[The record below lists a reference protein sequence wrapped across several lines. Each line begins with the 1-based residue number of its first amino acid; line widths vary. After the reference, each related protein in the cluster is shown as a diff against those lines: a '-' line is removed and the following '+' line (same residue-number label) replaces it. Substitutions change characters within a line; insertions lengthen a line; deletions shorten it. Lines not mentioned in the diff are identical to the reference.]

1 MFEMRRSRG
10 KLMTTGD
17 RLRAVFGVVL
27 WLSTVT
33 AVESG
38 DAVRLR
44 VISYNI
50 HHGEGT
56 DARLDVP
63 RIANVLLSE
72 QPDLVALQEVDDRA
86 ARTGSVNQPAELARL
101 TRMHVAFG
109 GNIPLQGGRYGNAV
123 LSRYPVRREWN
134 RELPNVNAGEQRGV
148 LGVEVELPGASERLL
163 FCSTH
168 FDHRAAGTERIQS
181 AERVNELMREW
192 SGPAVLAGDLND
204 VRSSQALQ
212 ILEREWQ
219 VTNEKELPTI
229 PVERP
234 ERQIDFVLV
243 RPRERWKLV
252 ESRVLSE
259 AVASDH
265 RAILSVLELQR

>member
-1 MFEMRRSRG
+1 MQ
-10 KLMTTGD
+10 LAD
-17 RLRAVFGVVL
+17 NLRFVFTAVL
-27 WLSTVT
+27 WLW
-33 AVESG
+33 AAAAAEAG
-38 DAVRLR
+38 EAVRLR

-50 HHGEGT
+50 HHGEGVDT
-56 DARLDVP
+56 RLDLP
-63 RIANVLLSE
+63 RIAQVLMSE

-86 ARTGSVNQPAELARL
+86 ARTGSVSQPAELARL
-101 TRMHVAFG
+101 TSMHVAFG

-123 LSRYPVRREWN
+123 LSRYPVQREWN
-134 RELPNVNAGEQRGV
+134 RELPNVGGGEQRGV
-148 LGVEVELPGASERLL
+148 LGVEVELPGVSERLL

-168 FDHRAAGTERIQS
+168 FDHRPAATERIQS

-204 VRSSQALQ
+204 VRGSQALQ
-212 ILEREWQ
+212 ILERQWL
-219 VTNEKELPTI
+219 VTNEGELPTI

-234 ERQIDFVLV
+234 VRQIDFVLV
-243 RPRERWKLV
+243 RPRERWRLV

-265 RAILSVLELQR
+265 RAILSVLELVR